1 MRRLF
6 CLALIALALPL
17 SSAPPKKAKPGTD
30 EFSIEATVL
39 AVYNVVSGPAGRR
52 DWNRFKELFVPGG
65 QLVSFE
71 GGTASVMSPDDY
83 ATKSKP
89 YFDENGFFQWPV
101 ETRVDRFR
109 DIAHVT
115 SRYES
120 RYATTDAA
128 PFARGVAYFELVRS
142 GDRWQVVSMT
152 WQSQ

>member
-1 MRRLF
+1 MRRIL
-6 CLALIALALPL
+6 CLLLVAVALPA
-17 SSAPPKKAKPGTD
+17 SPAPPKKAKPGTD

-52 DWNRFKELFVPGG
+52 DWNPFKDLFVAGG
-65 QLVSFE
+65 QVVSYE
-71 GGTASVMSPDDY
+71 NGTATVTSPDDY
-83 ATKSKP
+83 ATKNKP
-89 YFDENGFFQWPV
+89 YFDANGFFQWPV
-101 ETRVDRFR
+101 ETRVERFS

-115 SRYES
+115 SRFES
-120 RYATTDAA
+120 RHAPTDAA